1 MWAHLSREGGSQ
13 GSEGSCH
20 PERSRAMP
28 GEDTILEEMGREHR
42 LGRCVGLITTL
53 LCLWHHEAVLG
64 SSPPHTVMERCSS
77 PPGSSGPGERPCCST
92 VQSASIPSCRD
103 QSFHVLGHTEH
114 PLPCPRPLTHW
125 DNLGEVNTEPFT
137 LKPWFDSFVSS
148 DVPNALQASSNAFWP
163 HQSSRR
169 A

>member
-1 MWAHLSREGGSQ
+1 MWAHLSREGGSP

-20 PERSRAMP
+20 PERSGAML

-53 LCLWHHEAVLG
+53 LCLWHHGAVLG
-64 SSPPHTVMERCSS
+64 SSPPHLQGSPWMWSS
-77 PPGSSGPGERPCCST
+77 NAAAP
-92 VQSASIPSCRD
+92 QASLA
-103 QSFHVLGHTEH
+103 VLLHCTECKH
-114 PLPCPRPLTHW
+114 PILQRSELPCPRPLTHW
-125 DNLGEVNTEPFT
+125 DRLGEVNTEPFT
-137 LKPWFDSFVSS
+137 LKPWFDSFVPS
-148 DVPNALQASSNAFWP
+148 DVPKALQASSNAFWP